1 MKKEENKYIH
11 WDALNEIWRKLDKLR
26 SVDDEVQ
33 EQFDIVSNYLE
44 VLDIVNNKSVNV
56 YILKHSSTLATYNDM
71 VDSEDRKLTLE
82 EYRKLIEVFLNV

>member
-1 MKKEENKYIH
+1 MKKEVELNH
-11 WDALNEIWRKLDKLR
+11 WDALNEIWRKLDKLS

-44 VLDIVNNKSVNV
+44 VLDIINKKSVNV